1 MVRAARSRRSPV
13 HRRPWP
19 VRHPPTHPRSY
30 ARRIAL
36 PRRRRAPVRP
46 IPFSCIDKPFS
57 SSTKLT
63 RTPPHPSRRRS
74 AAEGS
79 GSRGRRGRGRAG
91 MRRAPRR
98 RLPHPAEPV
107 QVHQSATEA
116 RRVHAE
122 VAPHALRAVPEE
134 NKQRSARELP
144 DVAAVLRRGVRDGGA
159 GDAHGR
165 DAGVQGGATGVEEG
179 AGDDRRRWV
188 RGRGERPMTGI
199 IISSLSERASDPLK
213 FESSIRSQKS

>member
-1 MVRAARSRRSPV
+1 MSGAGGKIAALAGASTAV
-13 HRRPWP
+13 AGTF
-19 VRHPPTHPRSY
+19 PPTHPRSH

-159 GDAHGR
+159 GDAHGG
-165 DAGVQGGATGVEEG
+165 DAGGQGGATGVEEG

-199 IISSLSERASDPLK
+199 IIVFERSEPLK

>member
-1 MVRAARSRRSPV
+1 MSGAGGKIAALAGASTAVAGTSPTHSPTFARSPHRASP
-13 HRRPWP
+13 
-19 VRHPPTHPRSY
+19 S
-30 ARRIAL
+30 
-36 PRRRRAPVRP
+36 RRRAPVRP

-63 RTPPHPSRRRS
+63 RTPPHLPHRRS

-116 RRVHAE
+116 RRVHAQ

-134 NKQRSARELP
+134 NEQRSARELP

-165 DAGVQGGATGVEEG
+165 DAGGQGGAAGVEEG

-199 IISSLSERASDPLK
+199 IIVFERSEPLK

>member
-1 MVRAARSRRSPV
+1 MSGAGGKIAALAGASTAVAGTSPTHSPTFARSPHRASP
-13 HRRPWP
+13 
-19 VRHPPTHPRSY
+19 S
-30 ARRIAL
+30 
-36 PRRRRAPVRP
+36 RRRAPVRP
-46 IPFSCIDKPFS
+46 IPFSGIDKPFLIH
-57 SSTKLT
+57 KAHLYPAPC
-63 RTPPHPSRRRS
+63 RRRRS

-116 RRVHAE
+116 RRVHAQ

-159 GDAHGR
+159 GDAHGG
-165 DAGVQGGATGVEEG
+165 DAGGQGGATGVEEG

-199 IISSLSERASDPLK
+199 IIVFERSEPLK

>member
-1 MVRAARSRRSPV
+1 MSGAGGKIAALAGASTAV
-13 HRRPWP
+13 AGTF
-19 VRHPPTHPRSY
+19 PPTHPRSH

-98 RLPHPAEPV
+98 RLPNPAEPE

-199 IISSLSERASDPLK
+199 IIVFERSEPLK